1 VDATDCRKLQRERPE
16 LPALRAAVTLPKV
29 LVANCGE
36 IAIRAGRTASELDI
50 RTVAVY
56 TPDDRSSQHR
66 LNAVKFVVSKK
77 ARDATGEV
85 IDICAG
91 PNARLMR

>member
-1 VDATDCRKLQRERPE
+1 LHRERPE
-16 LPALRAAVTLPKV
+16 LPALRAAVTLRKV
-29 LVANCGE
+29 LVANRGK
-36 IAIRAGRTASELDI
+36 IAIRACRASNELGI

-66 LNAVKFVVSKK
+66 LDAVEFLVSEK
-77 ARDATGEV
+77 ACDATGEV
-85 IDICAG
+85 IDICRG

>member
-1 VDATDCRKLQRERPE
+1 LQRERPE

-29 LVANCGE
+29 LVANRE
-36 IAIRAGRTASELDI
+36 DIDIRACRAANELDI

-66 LNAVKFVVSKK
+66 LDAVDFLVSEK

-85 IDICAG
+85 TDTCAG
-91 PNARLMR
+91 PNARVMR